1 MSDTRQPSLDLSSLA
16 SDYEIVGEVS
26 GSRDARTYM
35 ATRKQSGAGKRRDDS
50 PAVVISVVTPPSGD
64 EGNALSHLAADT
76 KLLAGTSHRRLLPV
90 IEGRWIGKDA
100 FAVITQRTTDPSVA
114 DRLAQGEKFST
125 TRVAAILREVN
136 GLLEWARDHNVIH
149 RAVTADHLYLEPK
162 TDRVRIA
169 FSVSPIR
176 RIQQSDAATDDA
188 RTIVR
193 LAMAMLTGIE
203 DPSSYDGRTLA
214 ELRPELPKRLHEAT
228 ASLLEEKRVHTPADV
243 AAFLAMVGMADPLY
257 AGETEAE
264 RIRAEVLEE
273 QRVEREKLAGER
285 SEFERLMAEQRAT
298 FEKHM
303 ADERAA
309 HERQREEERLAHEK
323 LRDDEHAAF
332 EKVKNTERDR
342 AAKEKEELQRA
353 VEAERAAL
361 VARRAELERSIATQ
375 RKELERVAAEDRRS
389 IDALRA
395 ELKAA
400 GEAEIERKREAALED
415 VTDAE
420 SSLDQEEFNTPA
432 FLGPMLVPL
441 EAFEF
446 DDDTALMRDDPIVD
460 EPIVVPVA
468 AASAGTGIA
477 STVDGAAV
485 PVVVAGT
492 PSSRRRWII
501 PAVAALVIILAV
513 TALALGRGWTTRAPA
528 AAPVAM
534 KPAPAVVPPAVV
546 ATPPSAAVL
555 DSSAGAITSP
565 PATAALTGAPTTAA
579 ATAAKS
585 VASSP
590 GTTSAPTTPNS
601 GGAAPGA
608 TTTPASATPAPGAT
622 GTALADSAIAAAAAR
637 RRAAEAK
644 AAAVARE
651 EARAATASRARR
663 LAADSV
669 ARGNGTPSNDSM
681 PVFRDVSP
689 RKRDTTVVK
698 PASIPR

>member
-16 SDYEIVGEVS
+16 SDYEVVGEVS
-26 GSRDARTYM
+26 GSRDARTFM
-35 ATRKQSGAGKRRDDS
+35 ATRKENGAGKRRDDS
-50 PAVVISVVTPPSGD
+50 SSVVISVVTPPAGD

-76 KLLAGTSHRRLLPV
+76 KLLAGTAHRRLLPV

-309 HERQREEERLAHEK
+309 HERQREEERVAHEK
-323 LRDDEHAAF
+323 LRDDERAAF

-342 AAKEKEELQRA
+342 AAKEKDDLQRA

-361 VARRAELERSIATQ
+361 VAKRAELERSITTQ
-375 RKELERVAAEDRRS
+375 HKELERVAAEDRRS

-420 SSLDQEEFNTPA
+420 SSLDQEEFNTPV

-441 EAFEF
+441 EVLEF
-446 DDDTALMRDDPIVD
+446 DDDNALMRDDPIVD
-460 EPIVVPVA
+460 EPV
-468 AASAGTGIA
+468 
-477 STVDGAAV
+477 AV
-485 PVVVAGT
+485 PVEVPAGGDAANAADGRAAQPVATGST
-492 PSSRRRWII
+492 PSRRRWII
-501 PAVAALVIILAV
+501 PAAAALLIILAV
-513 TALALGRGWTTRAPA
+513 TALALSRGWTTRTPA
-528 AAPVAM
+528 AAPVAV
-534 KPAPAVVPPAVV
+534 KPAPTPAIVPPAVV
-546 ATPPSAAVL
+546 ATPPSGTVT
-555 DSSAGAITSP
+555 DSSAGAATSP
-565 PATAALTGAPTTAA
+565 PATAAATTAA
-579 ATAAKS
+579 TTPKSAATTPKSAAL
-585 VASSP
+585 SP
-590 GTTSAPTTPNS
+590 GATTAP
-601 GGAAPGA
+601 APGA
-608 TTTPASATPAPGAT
+608 TTTPASAAPAPGAT
-622 GTALADSAIAAAAAR
+622 GAAVADSAIAAAAAR

-644 AAAVARE
+644 AAA
-651 EARAATASRARR
+651 ASRARR

-669 ARGNGTPSNDSM
+669 ARANGIPSNDSM

-689 RKRDTTVVK
+689 RKRDTAVVK
-698 PASIPR
+698 PVSIPR